1 MSQGANTETYKA
13 YYQVVPAVIHTLLP
27 LSGHLPACSIEGIVR
42 DIQTEVIG
50 FKKFPTAIS
59 NPKVPNYRV
68 LFCTNKVFFRNTIV
82 CREMK
87 SITNML
93 TICECAFIYI
103 FLVMLTQPSL
113 ELLAGL
119 VNHTP

>member
-1 MSQGANTETYKA
+1 MA
-13 YYQVVPAVIHTLLP
+13 
-27 LSGHLPACSIEGIVR
+27 
-42 DIQTEVIG
+42 
-50 FKKFPTAIS
+50 FKKFSTTIS
-59 NPKVPNYRV
+59 DPKVPNYRV
-68 LFCTNKVFFRNTIV
+68 LFLHKVFFRNRIV